1 MNASVRQLK
10 AFIAVVQ
17 SASFTKAAEKLY
29 ITQAGLSSMVK
40 DLELQLNCRLLDRTT
55 RMVAP
60 TAAGRR
66 LLPVAMR
73 VVRDLEQV
81 GWEINERNTHGNS
94 ILRIGVT
101 PMVASTL
108 APRVVS
114 GYMKRRAGSR
124 VEVVDTT
131 RQEIQALVEAGE
143 LDAGFGIFFTKMAGV
158 TRRALFP
165 APLMVVAPASGATG
179 SSGQKLQRWS
189 ELADR
194 PLVVLPDD
202 NPIQVLVD
210 KHLPKGQGRPAGRMI
225 VRHLEAAISFVE
237 QGFGVAVMP
246 SFAMLA
252 CSRYDVTCTVL
263 ADPVVPLDYYCITRA
278 GSDVSD
284 AVEELASEFV
294 QAAAQF
300 MPEQ

>member
-1 MNASVRQLK
+1 MNASIRQLK

-17 SASFTKAAEKLY
+17 SASFTKASEKLY
-29 ITQAGLSSMVK
+29 ITQAGLSAMVK

-66 LLPVAMR
+66 LLPVAIR

-81 GWEINERNTHGNS
+81 GWEINARNTQGNS

-101 PMVASTL
+101 PVVASTL
-108 APRVVS
+108 APRVVAS
-114 GYMKRRAGSR
+114 YMKRRVGSR
-124 VEVVDTT
+124 VEVVDTS
-131 RQEIQALVEAGE
+131 RHEIQALVEAGE
-143 LDAGFGIFFTKMAGV
+143 LDAGFGIFFTKMSGV

-165 APLMVVAPASGATG
+165 TPLMVVAPRNGASG
-179 SSGQKLQRWS
+179 SPQPKLQRWS
-189 ELADR
+189 DLAEL

-202 NPIQVLVD
+202 NPLQPLVD
-210 KHLPKGQGRPAGRMI
+210 KHLPKSQNQPAERLV

-237 QGFGVAVMP
+237 QGFGVAVIP

-252 CSRYDVTCTVL
+252 CSRYAVTCNVL
-263 ADPVVPLDYYCITRA
+263 TDPVVPLDYYCITRA
-278 GSDVSD
+278 GSGVSD
-284 AVEELASEFV
+284 AVEDLATEFAL
-294 QAAAQF
+294 AAGQF
-300 MPEQ
+300 I